1 VQIAETDNSSA
12 KTWGGKT
19 TSDDPTHF
27 LNGGV
32 AQLVAV
38 LAGLQQNHQV
48 GPQAANEGVDPQCD
62 GQLGGI
68 HRVQVAHQKKGDHRN
83 AATKHLLK

>member
-1 VQIAETDNSSA
+1 MQIAETDNSSA

-38 LAGLQQNHQV
+38 LAGLQQDHQ

-62 GQLGGI
+62 GQ
-68 HRVQVAHQKKGDHRN
+68 R
-83 AATKHLLK
+83 TKRKVTTRMQAQSTCSNDVN

>member
-1 VQIAETDNSSA
+1 M
-12 KTWGGKT
+12 
-19 TSDDPTHF
+19 TSDSHF
-27 LNGGV
+27 LNGVV

-38 LAGLQQNHQV
+38 LAGLQQDQQ

>member
-1 VQIAETDNSSA
+1 MQIAETDNSSA

-27 LNGGV
+27 LNSGV

-38 LAGLQQNHQV
+38 LAGLQQDHQ

-62 GQLGGI
+62 GQLGGNPP
-68 HRVQVAHQKKGDHRN
+68 RPGSAPKER
-83 AATKHLLK
+83 

>member
-1 VQIAETDNSSA
+1 MQIAETDNSSA
-12 KTWGGKT
+12 KTWGGKM
-19 TSDDPTHF
+19 TSDSHF

-38 LAGLQQNHQV
+38 LAGLQQDQQ
-48 GPQAANEGVDPQCD
+48 GPQAANEGVGPQCD

>member
-1 VQIAETDNSSA
+1 MQIAETDNSSA

-32 AQLVAV
+32 VQLVAV
-38 LAGLQQNHQV
+38 LAGLQQDQQ

>member
-1 VQIAETDNSSA
+1 MQIAETDNSTA

-19 TSDDPTHF
+19 TSDGPTHF

-32 AQLVAV
+32 AQLVV
-38 LAGLQQNHQV
+38 LAGLQQDHQ
-48 GPQAANEGVDPQCD
+48 GPQAAKEGVDPQC

-68 HRVQVAHQKKGDHRN
+68 HRVQVAHQ
-83 AATKHLLK
+83 